1 MGCPTRAAADRTHG
15 SGDRAR
21 TLLGSGSTSRLKL
34 RAVLRLGRVSNLP
47 TVWTNAL
54 AGAVLGAGTTISTGA
69 VIGAALVLSLLYI
82 GGMWLN
88 DAFDAEIDARERP
101 SRPIP
106 SGEISQTVVFLV
118 GGALL
123 VFAVLLGLFF
133 GSAPAAAALALAA
146 AILLY
151 DWLHKRTALSP
162 LIMGGT
168 RFLCYVFGALVAG
181 GLSAAALIGAAGLFA
196 HVVGLTYAAKQEAY
210 DRIGRAWPLA
220 VLAVPPIIGLVS
232 AGTNPVA
239 LALWGALVVLMS
251 LAVRLLFRRKKGD
264 VPRAVVTLIAGISLY
279 DAVLIAGQGFTGLAL
294 VAVGAFVL
302 TLLLQR
308 FVPGT

>member
-1 MGCPTRAAADRTHG
+1 M
-15 SGDRAR
+15 
-21 TLLGSGSTSRLKL
+21 
-34 RAVLRLGRVSNLP
+34 SNLP

-54 AGAVLGAGTTISTGA
+54 AGAIIGAGTSISNGA
-69 VIGAALVLSLLYI
+69 VIGAAVILSLFYV

-88 DAFDAEIDARERP
+88 DAFDAEIDARERA

-106 SGEISQTVVFLV
+106 SGEISQTAVFLV
-118 GGALL
+118 GAALL
-123 VFAVLLGLFF
+123 VFAVLLGSYF
-133 GSAPAAAALALAA
+133 GSTAAAAALALAA

-151 DWLHKRTALSP
+151 DWLHKRTALST
-162 LIMGGT
+162 LIMGAT

-181 GLSAAALIGAAGLFA
+181 GFSAAVLIGAAGLFA
-196 HVVGLTYAAKQEAY
+196 YVVGLTYAAKQEAY

-220 VLAVPPIIGLVS
+220 VLAVPPIIGLVF

-239 LALWGALVVLMS
+239 LSLWAALVVLMS
-251 LAVRLLFRRKKGD
+251 FAVRLLFKRKPGD

-279 DAVLIAGQGFTGLAL
+279 DAVLIAGQGFAGVAL
-294 VAVGAFVL
+294 VAVGAFLL
-302 TLLLQR
+302 TLFFQR